1 MDKDKL
7 FKTVEKYLKQFG
19 VENPDEI
26 VEQLASE
33 WDCSKSFDE
42 NKERI
47 RRILWEKYRIPA
59 VLL

>member
-7 FKTVEKYLKQFG
+7 FKTVEKYLRQFG
-19 VENPDEI
+19 VENPSKT
-26 VEQLASE
+26 VQRLMSE
-33 WDCSKSFDE
+33 WDNSKTFDE